1 MINMNKGIVIQ
12 NLTNNYG
19 KYGITREVLEP
30 LIDDGVKE
38 GFTYDLIYLSLE
50 AELSKLAGQEFFCTS
65 EDMARAFDMPVEEM
79 NRIIEEA
86 REDYE
91 MSVFSMYEDTI
102 KFDMPLELLVKVI
115 KPDVVS
121 TIYTDRIFDV
131 ETGMYITEFDSEK
144 VFEEDFN
151 Y

>member
-1 MINMNKGIVIQ
+1 MQVEIGNMTKGRGEINKMNRETVIQ

-38 GFTYDLIYLSLE
+38 RFTYDLIYLSLE

-65 EDMARAFDMPVEEM
+65 EDMARAFGISDAEM

-86 REDYE
+86 RE
-91 MSVFSMYEDTI
+91 
-102 KFDMPLELLVKVI
+102 ELI
-115 KPDVVS
+115 ADGENPDEYFR
-121 TIYTDRIFDV
+121 TV
-131 ETGMYITEFDSEK
+131 ETTRFM
-144 VFEEDFN
+144 V
-151 Y
+151 

>member
-1 MINMNKGIVIQ
+1 MNKGIVIQ

-30 LIDDGVKE
+30 LIDDGVAE

-86 REDYE
+86 REELAANGENPDD
-91 MSVFSMYEDTI
+91 MSNFASGSLYQLH
-102 KFDMPLELLVKVI
+102 KN
-115 KPDVVS
+115 
-121 TIYTDRIFDV
+121 YNFDV
-131 ETGMYITEFDSEK
+131 ANPNTFYNVDGTSTGFDNDNISVGARAEL
-144 VFEEDFN
+144 DDDDCQ
-151 Y
+151 

>member
-1 MINMNKGIVIQ
+1 MQVEIGNMTKERGEIYKMNRETVIQ

-30 LIDDGVKE
+30 LIDDAVKE

-65 EDMARAFDMPVEEM
+65 EDMARAFNVSEDEM

-86 REDYE
+86 RE
-91 MSVFSMYEDTI
+91 
-102 KFDMPLELLVKVI
+102 ELI
-115 KPDVVS
+115 EAGENPDEYFK
-121 TIYTDRIFDV
+121 TA
-131 ETGMYITEFDSEK
+131 ETTRFM
-144 VFEEDFN
+144 V
-151 Y
+151 

>member
-1 MINMNKGIVIQ
+1 MQVEIGNMTKEKGEINNMNKGIVIQ

-30 LIDDGVKE
+30 LIDDGVAE

-65 EDMARAFDMPVEEM
+65 EDMARAFNVSEDEM

-86 REDYE
+86 RE
-91 MSVFSMYEDTI
+91 
-102 KFDMPLELLVKVI
+102 ELI
-115 KPDVVS
+115 EAGENPDEYFQ
-121 TIYTDRIFDV
+121 TV
-131 ETGMYITEFDSEK
+131 ETTRFMM
-144 VFEEDFN
+144 
-151 Y
+151 

>member
-1 MINMNKGIVIQ
+1 MQVEIGNMTKEKGEINNMNKGIVIQ

-30 LIDDGVKE
+30 LIDDGVAE

-65 EDMARAFDMPVEEM
+65 SDMARAFGMSDEEM

-86 REDYE
+86 RE
-91 MSVFSMYEDTI
+91 
-102 KFDMPLELLVKVI
+102 ELI
-115 KPDVVS
+115 ADGENPDEYFR
-121 TIYTDRIFDV
+121 TV
-131 ETGMYITEFDSEK
+131 ETTRFM
-144 VFEEDFN
+144 V
-151 Y
+151 

>member
-1 MINMNKGIVIQ
+1 MQVEIGNMTKGRGKINNMNRETVIQ

-65 EDMARAFDMPVEEM
+65 EDMARAFGISDAEM

-86 REDYE
+86 REE
-91 MSVFSMYEDTI
+91 LAASGED
-102 KFDMPLELLVKVI
+102 
-115 KPDVVS
+115 PDEYFRMVES
-121 TIYTDRIFDV
+121 TRFV
-131 ETGMYITEFDSEK
+131 M
-144 VFEEDFN
+144 
-151 Y
+151 

>member
-65 EDMARAFDMPVEEM
+65 EDMARAFNVSEDEM

-86 REDYE
+86 RE
-91 MSVFSMYEDTI
+91 
-102 KFDMPLELLVKVI
+102 ELI
-115 KPDVVS
+115 EAGENPDEYFK
-121 TIYTDRIFDV
+121 TV
-131 ETGMYITEFDSEK
+131 ETTRFM
-144 VFEEDFN
+144 V
-151 Y
+151 

>member
-1 MINMNKGIVIQ
+1 MTKERGEINKMNRETVIQ

-65 EDMARAFDMPVEEM
+65 EDMARAFNMPVEEM
-79 NRIIEEA
+79 NQIIEEA
-86 REDYE
+86 REE
-91 MSVFSMYEDTI
+91 LIAAGEDPNEYFRT
-102 KFDMPLELLVKVI
+102 
-115 KPDVVS
+115 
-121 TIYTDRIFDV
+121 V
-131 ETGMYITEFDSEK
+131 ETARFMM
-144 VFEEDFN
+144 
-151 Y
+151 

>member
-1 MINMNKGIVIQ
+1 MNRETVIQ
-12 NLTNNYG
+12 NLANNYG

-65 EDMARAFDMPVEEM
+65 SDMARAFGMSDEEM

-86 REDYE
+86 RE
-91 MSVFSMYEDTI
+91 
-102 KFDMPLELLVKVI
+102 ELI
-115 KPDVVS
+115 ETGENPDEYFR
-121 TIYTDRIFDV
+121 TV
-131 ETGMYITEFDSEK
+131 ETTKFMM
-144 VFEEDFN
+144 
-151 Y
+151 

>member
-30 LIDDGVKE
+30 LIDDGVAE

-65 EDMARAFDMPVEEM
+65 EDMARAFGIADAEM

-86 REDYE
+86 RE
-91 MSVFSMYEDTI
+91 
-102 KFDMPLELLVKVI
+102 ELAANGEN
-115 KPDVVS
+115 PDEYFK
-121 TIYTDRIFDV
+121 TV
-131 ETGMYITEFDSEK
+131 ETTRFM
-144 VFEEDFN
+144 V
-151 Y
+151 

>member
-1 MINMNKGIVIQ
+1 MQVEIGNMTKEKGEINNMNKGIVIQ

-30 LIDDGVKE
+30 LIDDGVSE

-65 EDMARAFDMPVEEM
+65 EDMARAFNVSEDEM

-86 REDYE
+86 RE
-91 MSVFSMYEDTI
+91 
-102 KFDMPLELLVKVI
+102 ELI
-115 KPDVVS
+115 EAGENPDEYFK
-121 TIYTDRIFDV
+121 TV
-131 ETGMYITEFDSEK
+131 ETTRFM
-144 VFEEDFN
+144 V
-151 Y
+151 

>member
-1 MINMNKGIVIQ
+1 VQVEIGNMTKEKGEINNMNKGIVIQ

-30 LIDDGVKE
+30 LIDDGVAE

-65 EDMARAFDMPVEEM
+65 EDMARAFNVSEDEM

-86 REDYE
+86 RE
-91 MSVFSMYEDTI
+91 
-102 KFDMPLELLVKVI
+102 ELI
-115 KPDVVS
+115 EAGENPDEYFK
-121 TIYTDRIFDV
+121 TV
-131 ETGMYITEFDSEK
+131 ETTRFM
-144 VFEEDFN
+144 V
-151 Y
+151 

>member
-1 MINMNKGIVIQ
+1 MQVEIGNMTKEKGEINNMNKGIVIQ

-30 LIDDGVKE
+30 LIDDGVAE

-65 EDMARAFDMPVEEM
+65 EDMARAFNVSEDEM

-86 REDYE
+86 RE
-91 MSVFSMYEDTI
+91 
-102 KFDMPLELLVKVI
+102 ELI
-115 KPDVVS
+115 EAGENPDEYFK
-121 TIYTDRIFDV
+121 TV
-131 ETGMYITEFDSEK
+131 ETTRFM
-144 VFEEDFN
+144 V
-151 Y
+151 